1 MTQPPG
7 PPDDW
12 NDDDHYPM
20 NSGHPGWNSQ
30 SKALLKLRRLVSVL
44 FVVLAAG
51 SAVAIAIR
59 YSRG

>member
-20 NSGHPGWNSQ
+20 HPGHTGWNSR
-30 SKALLKLRRLVSVL
+30 SEGLRKLRRLVGVL
-44 FVVLAAG
+44 FVVLASA
-51 SAVAIAIR
+51 SAVVIAVR
-59 YSRG
+59 YPRG